1 MSLIDRA
8 TTILVSPKIEWKK
21 IDKEAATIGGLFAG
35 YAATLALLPVIGT
48 LLAVLMSPGPYRF
61 GFNEFPVSSLAGYAI
76 GLGGLYL
83 MGIIV
88 NALAS
93 GFDGQRS
100 DIGAMKLVVYS
111 ATAIWVTGF
120 FFFIPILGPL
130 IGLTGFGYMAYL
142 LYLGSQSVM
151 NVPESRAIGYTAVTI
166 IISIVLGIIIGVVF
180 GDTAAL
186 TGAAA
191 LS

>member
-48 LLAVLMSPGPYRF
+48 LLAVLMSPRPYRF
-61 GFNEFPVSSLAGYAI
+61 GFNEFPVLSLAGYAI

-111 ATAIWVTGF
+111 ATAIWV
-120 FFFIPILGPL
+120 
-130 IGLTGFGYMAYL
+130 TGFGYMAYL